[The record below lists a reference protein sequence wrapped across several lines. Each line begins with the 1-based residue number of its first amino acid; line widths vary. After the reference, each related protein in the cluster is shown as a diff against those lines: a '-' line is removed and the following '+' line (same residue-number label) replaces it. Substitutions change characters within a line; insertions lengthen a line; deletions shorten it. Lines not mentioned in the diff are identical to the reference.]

1 MTAGGR
7 LISEEDWD
15 FIFMPPL
22 LNGMNIPNNDSLLKE
37 YLHSTPLKM
46 EVPIPFFDWTCFFGQ
61 CKEFMGPNFFQFV
74 LFLSGG
80 LSAFHYQRVLEVVG
94 KDDFFFQLRA
104 LLSPPELGISSSE
117 LFTMQ
122 HFYTSYTLTVAIS
135 TIKYQEQIM
144 KLKLHE
150 PLRQVQF
157 QLFEQLT
164 SAN

>member
-7 LISEEDWD
+7 LIPEEDWD

-46 EVPIPFFDWTCFFGQ
+46 EVPIPFFDWTCFFAQ

-80 LSAFHYQRVLEVVG
+80 LSAFHYQGVLEVVG
-94 KDDFFFQLRA
+94 KNDF
-104 LLSPPELGISSSE
+104 SPS
-117 LFTMQ
+117 
-122 HFYTSYTLTVAIS
+122 
-135 TIKYQEQIM
+135 
-144 KLKLHE
+144 
-150 PLRQVQF
+150 
-157 QLFEQLT
+157 
-164 SAN
+164 